1 MIKYK
6 SKYSSEWTVVPTDVW
21 PEQPFIEL
29 NSLSAANWYSLEVM
43 AVNDAGSAHNVYH
56 FTTLNS
62 NGGTVSPLEEGRPLT
77 YQSLTVIVPTTC
89 SVIVLTV
96 IIIVG
101 CFVVKKRRPMAHL
114 NRCQTPQTPHSGHIC
129 TEDSLLSDA
138 FHLAVLEPRKN
149 SECFDASLQTD
160 GSKTCSQKEVYF
172 QSPYALSRLQRQ
184 MCVESDMCSLENTL
198 RHSRPEYIYQMPFPP
213 KWV

>member
-1 MIKYK
+1 M
-6 SKYSSEWTVVPTDVW
+6 
-21 PEQPFIEL
+21 
-29 NSLSAANWYSLEVM
+29 
-43 AVNDAGSAHNVYH
+43 
-56 FTTLNS
+56 
-62 NGGTVSPLEEGRPLT
+62 SPLEEGRPLT

-101 CFVVKKRRPMAHL
+101 CFVVNKRRPMSQQ
-114 NRCQTPQTPHSGHIC
+114 NGCETPHSVHNC
-129 TEDSLLSDA
+129 TDDSLTDA

-149 SECFDASLQTD
+149 SECFDSKHESD

-198 RHSRPEYIYQMPFPP
+198 RHSRPEHIYQMPFPP